1 MHSLWQWLVSCFLS
15 ASCIPYFFPFFLL
28 FSFSSFTISSFFSL
42 GAAADMDLFLLLPF
56 PSSRFHF
63 HILPAL
69 PEGIHLSQSVP
80 DLPTALI
87 IRECLPASLL
97 PASFSDPIPA
107 NFLVSTPG
115 EERIQFPFF
124 RGVSLPGSCSPTIC
138 RLMSSCEI
146 LVCSQTLMKIESSS
160 QELV

>member
-1 MHSLWQWLVSCFLS
+1 MHSLWQWLVLFPLCFLYS
-15 ASCIPYFFPFFLL
+15 LFFSFFFLL

-63 HILPAL
+63 HILPTL
-69 PEGIHLSQSVP
+69 PKGIRLSQSIP

-97 PASFSDPIPA
+97 PTSFSDPIPA

-115 EERIQFPFF
+115 EEKIHFPFF
-124 RGVSLPGSCSPTIC
+124 SKHQPSRFLLPYHVQVNKQ
-138 RLMSSCEI
+138 L
-146 LVCSQTLMKIESSS
+146 
-160 QELV
+160 